1 MRQRIKWLP
10 LMLCIWS
17 AAAYPSSVIQHAEKL
32 LASQQPEK
40 AYQWLNQ
47 HQEQLNGS
55 AKELYVYGLLALR
68 LGHQQQAFI
77 TLEKVVA
84 LAPNNL
90 AAQLDLAIAA
100 IQGILRGRLNPLRR
114 PFTFKREPAHRCRL
128 KAALLKWACIP
139 LVTSRGA
146 MPG

>member
-1 MRQRIKWLP
+1 MRQRIKWLS
-10 LMLCIWS
+10 LLLCIWS

-77 TLEKVVA
+77 TLEKVVK

-100 IQGILRGRLNPLRR
+100 IQVGRLIQADRLLSSLAQRQGNPNAVSYTHLTL
-114 PFTFKREPAHRCRL
+114 PTNRE
-128 KAALLKWACIP
+128 
-139 LVTSRGA
+139 V
-146 MPG
+146 